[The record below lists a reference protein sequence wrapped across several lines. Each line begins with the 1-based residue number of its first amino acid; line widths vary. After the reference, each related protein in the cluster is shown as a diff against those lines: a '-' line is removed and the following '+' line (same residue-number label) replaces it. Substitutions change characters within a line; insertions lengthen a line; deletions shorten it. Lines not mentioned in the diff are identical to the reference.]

1 MQNTNGKMQN
11 EKKCGTMVIG
21 PHVRP
26 RDCNNYRVDLVAASD
41 ADTGFMAAML
51 RFYL

>member
-1 MQNTNGKMQN
+1 MQNTNGKMRN
-11 EKKCGTMVIG
+11 EKCGTMVIG

-41 ADTGFMAAML
+41 ADTGFIAAML

>member
-1 MQNTNGKMQN
+1 MQNTNDKMQN

-26 RDCNNYRVDLVAASD
+26 RDCNNYRVDLVAESD

>member
-1 MQNTNGKMQN
+1 MQNTNGKMRN

-26 RDCNNYRVDLVAASD
+26 RDCNNYRVDLMAASD
-41 ADTGFMAAML
+41 ADTGFSTVL
-51 RFYL
+51 LGFYL